1 MTWIQIFQSIGV
13 FILGCI
19 LGSFL
24 NVCIHRL
31 PRRESIIKPR
41 SHCPHCGR
49 GIKIRDNIPILSYL
63 ILRGHC
69 RYCGEKISPR
79 YPFIES
85 VTGLLLG
92 GLFLVYGWSTLF
104 LHYALLV
111 LLLIPVSIIDI
122 EHKLILNVLT
132 IPGML
137 GGLALTV
144 LLRPIPISSALLG
157 LILGA
162 GSLYLIA
169 VIGKAIFRK
178 ESMGGGDIKLA
189 GMIGVFLGL
198 KATIFSLFLAFL
210 LGALAGISL
219 IIVGKARGDSLIPFG
234 PFIAL
239 GALLFV
245 FCGQDLLNLYLGMF

>member
-1 MTWIQIFQSIGV
+1 MTWIKIFQSIGI

-31 PRRESIIKPR
+31 PRGESIIKPR

-49 GIKIRDNIPILSYL
+49 GIKIRDNIPVLSYL
-63 ILRGHC
+63 ILKGRC
-69 RYCGEKISPR
+69 RYCRGKISPR
-79 YPFIES
+79 YPFVES
-85 VTGLLLG
+85 VTALLLG
-92 GLFLVYGWSTLF
+92 GLFLLYGWSTLF

-132 IPGML
+132 IPGTL
-137 GGLALTV
+137 GGLTLTV
-144 LLRPIPISSALLG
+144 LFRPISISGALLG
-157 LILGA
+157 LILGTA
-162 GSLYLIA
+162 SLYLIA
-169 VIGKAIFRK
+169 VIGRVIFRK

-189 GMIGVFLGL
+189 GMVGVFLGL
-198 KATIFSLFLAFL
+198 KTTILSLFLAFL
-210 LGALAGISL
+210 LGALAGTGF
-219 IIVGKARGDSLIPFG
+219 IIMGKAKGDSLIPFG

-239 GALLFV
+239 GALLSV
-245 FCGQDLLNLYLGMF
+245 FCGQDLLNLYSEMF